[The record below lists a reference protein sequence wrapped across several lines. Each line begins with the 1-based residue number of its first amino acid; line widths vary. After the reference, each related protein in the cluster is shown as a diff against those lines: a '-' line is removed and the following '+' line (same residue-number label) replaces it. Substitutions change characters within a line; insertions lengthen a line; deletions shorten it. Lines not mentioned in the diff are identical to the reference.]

1 MTARSIASVL
11 ACAIILTGCLLALPG
26 AEGSPDDRTDTD
38 NAVLDTVLSKLGKEG
53 EFGAFLK
60 LNEKETI
67 QFADIVADVLSPEI
81 ADKSPFLEYLK
92 GTENPDLGDFI
103 LSQGSDYKEF
113 EIGADGELRIQAIS
127 KKTDDG
133 FQYTIRLNGNL
144 TVKEDVQLAA
154 TDEEHE
160 DKALKSNIVVKIG
173 VDAVAVI
180 LANKEA
186 VPYSIE
192 SKAVVSYS
200 ETENSNFDRVWKDFN
215 YTGDKTTEVHLD
227 ITASLYSS
235 IDGGLTSA
243 ELKDILE
250 NKNVQKRISAGAS
263 VIVGNKE
270 KKLIDGFEL
279 SIDYDLGELYGST
292 REAIIG
298 NESSDDQQAGKS
310 YSERLYF
317 ILQEFLENRGVFL
330 SEQTYNSVIDA
341 LKDVKKQ
348 ILNGNGGFYYDID
361 GNQYNTGIRD
371 DVVKSL
377 NQKIDTDYD
386 RIINSGSEYVLSYSK
401 DYRDRYLTAEAEGV
415 DVPTKI
421 AGFDVKE
428 NKEEPESNYSI
439 GSYEGRLY
447 IDDPN
452 KIDESN
458 KREWL
463 ITIYTELPNDDVF
476 QVKADESIK
485 EKIHTEKIESP
496 NYTDRWYLKITTGGS
511 PYELLGYSIVV
522 KYGECESE
530 IHFTSYYGDRI
541 TTIDEVTYAIA
552 VYATAIF
559 TSSTGTITIPSE
571 ISLDGKDFE
580 VNNIR
585 FSGIVLDNLILDADT
600 MNYVDLGNS
609 KIKTVSLTGKAESI
623 NLGRFVGLDNVTDFT
638 FGNDIKNTFGSLK
651 IPDWKG
657 IGGSF
662 ESDGATYRINL
673 RGGEEIVELIGV
685 TTDAISIPETV
696 SNNDKTYR
704 ITGANLNNISLNSLS
719 IEHLRSIT
727 LSDSNIAKLTI
738 GGTFIHAD
746 DDSHI
751 GTLTIRGSN
760 PIYVD
765 ADSLKDISAT
775 QIVFECDIDSV
786 VGDVSHLEKF
796 RIIPF
801 EKDGITYLKMTVNND
816 DVLQFYTISE
826 GSKSIIIHE
835 KISCDGKDRTVNGR
849 IDAFRNRSIETVY
862 IESMPKDG
870 IDLSESSIVTLQFV
884 NKSSIDL
891 EGSHFYGCDRLKEV
905 IFNGPVKSI
914 PSNAF
919 SDSTEIRSIAFN
931 ADIDR
936 IGSYA
941 FPSNGYI
948 TSLTFKGEVG
958 EIDHEAFGS
967 FTKLKT
973 VVFERDV
980 KVINRNA
987 FSECSELKSIEIKG
1001 DIGELNGFYGC
1012 NNLSSIAVG
1021 GTIGLIDNGAF
1032 SNKTAN
1038 QKLSLTFDKI
1048 KKVDYFAFI
1057 DCILEQTVIN
1067 NILEKSEFV
1076 SPSAF
1081 ENVKTVQSINTVDY
1095 TGVSSNENES
1105 EITVGSWTY
1114 TYSIYIEDGQQ
1125 SLNIV
1130 GVRQSSDASQNIL
1143 NIPTSIKIDDKDY
1156 PVKSIAEFRARGE
1169 NSITDLTIG
1178 NNIKH
1183 IGSCFPIV
1191 FPKLTTITL
1200 TDTSLFGIEKFNTDS
1215 FSMLYEKQNSGKS
1228 IICTIGTLNVEELTI
1243 PDGIDYCDMDWFH
1256 GSTIKTIH
1264 FGNSVTEIQGQFN
1277 MLKDLEIIVLG
1288 KNINS
1293 INTNWI
1299 LPGVYIESKGINYIS
1314 NNGSLYRIIN
1324 KDTNEV
1330 ELVHHYCKEGN
1341 SSNVISSFSIE
1352 SKEYKVVSIGD
1363 GAFNHLEIDS
1373 LTLSSGMENLDLDAF
1388 SYSKIGSVAVPDSIN
1403 NIYGTMFEYKVGMTF
1418 SSPDK
1423 KTVRT
1428 IDGMVYHDVDNCKT
1442 IVAYTG
1448 NGKDT
1453 VFVEEG
1459 TISVDIPGIKDNNI
1473 KHLILPSSVKTF
1485 NGYYESNDHSM
1496 DVLIPF
1502 LANDR
1507 IDRSDMQFHF
1517 RPYTTSDDYIISF
1530 KAADDG
1536 ISVNITTKD
1545 YAKFTSVSLS
1555 GKTITD
1561 SGTISFSWSDL
1572 FPELTGKTNTYSE
1585 KLSVS
1590 YALNIYTVSFDTGSV
1605 DAIDSQMIEH
1615 GKRATTPQDP
1625 LNGTMVF
1632 DGWYKDSE
1640 FTELFDF
1647 DSPIE
1652 SDTTIYAKWS
1662 TPNCNVNFTLG
1673 DGIHHIV
1680 IGEYWFWSGESG
1692 KIPYGT
1698 YELEVALEE
1707 GYEGSPVV
1715 RLNGNAVQGT
1725 NISLNQ
1731 ASIDISVDGCAK
1743 KTLTVHFVNNISRGS
1758 CSVESL
1764 STSYGETFDLPKVAP
1779 SGDYRFV
1786 GWTDG
1791 ISLINGSYSVKEDS
1805 TLFAAYVRDT
1815 EKLEFFLSEYTVTLS
1830 IPANGSISSASY
1842 FKADKGD
1849 TISLPTVIP
1858 SDGYRFDGWVSEGR
1872 NVGTSFTVLGNA
1884 ELVASISKIGSS
1896 VSPSEPADPPAP
1908 AKPDVEEKVNEDGS
1922 TTVIEKNED
1931 GSSTE
1936 TTTKKNDD
1944 GSTVVKTEEK
1954 DKNGS
1959 SVGTTT
1965 KTTLPDGSS
1974 TEVKEAATENGSFVK
1989 EEKFDKDG
1997 NSMGSTTK
2005 VTEKTTTDEGTVIE
2019 KNTVTAADGAGDKV
2033 AETVTVKA
2041 ESENGKVKSEA
2052 FSKNDGK
2059 SEETTVKTT
2068 LDAAAD
2074 DGRIDVDP
2082 EDISEALKQMDDV
2095 LNAVGSENGS
2105 KTLEIGS
2112 KTVSDSTEVKIPAES
2127 MKEISDAGADVKI
2140 AGDVGTITVGSEVS
2154 KNLAEK
2160 SSEGESPKEISISI
2174 GKASISSMTV
2184 KQQEAVGDSKVFKLQ
2199 ATVGD
2204 ESIHELGGD
2213 VTVSIPY
2220 VLSPGEDPDFIRVY
2234 YVDDDGGLHM
2244 KLTTY
2249 DPETHTVSFVTD
2261 HFSYYMI
2268 GTQAQVVP
2276 DDAAE
2281 DGGNTLA
2288 IIAVA
2293 AVAVVAFA
2301 AVAALLIRRRP

>member
-26 AEGSPDDRTDTD
+26 AEGSPDDGTDTD

-113 EIGADGELRIQAIS
+113 KFGADGELRIQVIS
-127 KKTDDG
+127 EKTGDG

-144 TVKEDVQLAA
+144 TVKEDVQLATA
-154 TDEEHE
+154 DEKHK
-160 DKALKSNIVVKIG
+160 DKALKSDIVVKIG
-173 VDAVAVI
+173 VNAVAVI
-180 LANKEA
+180 QANEDA

-192 SKAVVSYS
+192 SKAIVSYS
-200 ETENSNFDRVWKDFN
+200 ETEKSNFDRMWKGFS
-215 YTGDKTTEVHLD
+215 YTGDKTTEVDLD
-227 ITASLYSS
+227 ITASLYGS

-263 VIVGNKE
+263 IIVGNE
-270 KKLIDGFEL
+270 DKKLIDGFEL
-279 SIDYDLGELYGST
+279 SINYDLGGLYEST
-292 REAIIG
+292 REAVIG
-298 NESSDDQQAGKS
+298 NESSDDQQAGKG

-317 ILQEFLENRGVFL
+317 ILQEYLENRGVFL

-348 ILNGNGGFYYDID
+348 ILNGKSGFYYDIG
-361 GNQYNTGIRD
+361 GNQYNTGIKD
-371 DVVKSL
+371 NVVESL
-377 NQKIDTDYD
+377 NQELNADYD
-386 RIINSGSEYVLSYSK
+386 RIVNPESEYVLSYSK
-401 DYRDRYLTAEAEGV
+401 DYRDKYLTVEADGIN
-415 DVPTKI
+415 VPENI
-421 AGFDVKE
+421 AGFNVN
-428 NKEEPESNYSI
+428 NKEEPGSEPESDCSVEA
-439 GSYEGRLY
+439 GAEGQVY
-447 IDDPN
+447 TENSD
-452 KIDESN
+452 K
-458 KREWL
+458 KEWF
-463 ITIYTELPNDDVF
+463 ITIYTESPDVYN
-476 QVKADESIK
+476 VTADESIK
-485 EKIHTEKIESP
+485 GKINTKKIESP
-496 NYTDRWYLKITTGGS
+496 NYTDRWYLKITATGS
-511 PYELLGYSIVV
+511 PYELLGHSIVV
-522 KYGECESE
+522 NYGNYKSE
-530 IHFTSYYGDRI
+530 IHFASHDGDII
-541 TTIDEVTYAIA
+541 TTKEGVMYA
-552 VYATAIF
+552 VGENYATAIF
-559 TSSTGTITIPSE
+559 TSSTNTVAIPSK

-580 VNNIR
+580 VNRIR
-585 FSGIVLDNLILDADT
+585 FCGISLDKLVLDADS

-609 KIKTVSLTGKAESI
+609 NIKTVSLTGKAESI
-623 NLGRFVGLDNVTDFT
+623 DLERFVGLDNVTEFT
-638 FGNDIKNTFGSLK
+638 FGNHIKNTFGSLE
-651 IPDWKG
+651 IPNWKG

-662 ESDGATYRINL
+662 GSDGATYRINL
-673 RGGEEIVELIGV
+673 RGGEEIVELIDV
-685 TTDAISIPETV
+685 TTGTISIPETV

-704 ITGANLNNISLNSLS
+704 VTGANLNNVSLNSLS

-727 LSDSNIAKLTI
+727 LSDSNIEKLTI

-765 ADSLKDISAT
+765 TDSLKDISAT
-775 QIVFECDIDSV
+775 QIVFGCDIDSV

-796 RIIPF
+796 GIIPF

-826 GSKSIIIHE
+826 GSKSITIHE
-835 KISCDGKDRTVNGR
+835 KINCDGKDRTVNGR

-862 IESMPKDG
+862 IESTPKDG
-870 IDLSESSIVTLQFV
+870 IDLSESSVVTLQFV
-884 NKSSIDL
+884 NRSSIDL
-891 EGSHFYGCDRLKEV
+891 EGSRFYGCDRLTT
-905 IFNGPVKSI
+905 ISFDGPVKSI
-914 PSNAF
+914 PHNAF
-919 SDSTEIRSIAFN
+919 GDSTEIRSIAFN
-931 ADIDR
+931 ADIDQ

-948 TSLTFKGEVG
+948 TSLTFKGDVG
-958 EIDHEAFGS
+958 EIDREAFGS

-973 VVFERDV
+973 VIFDNNVETL
-980 KVINRNA
+980 NPYA
-987 FSECSELKSIEIKG
+987 FSECSALESIEIKG

-1032 SNKTAN
+1032 SNKTVSEN
-1038 QKLSLTFDKI
+1038 LSLTFDKI
-1048 KKVDYFAFI
+1048 KKVDYFAFT
-1057 DCILEQTVIN
+1057 DCILEKSVID
-1067 NILEKSEFV
+1067 NILKNSEFV

-1081 ENVKTVQSINTVDY
+1081 ENVKTVQSTDTVDY

-1114 TYSIYIEDGQQ
+1114 TYSIYIEDRQQ

-1130 GVRQSSDASQNIL
+1130 GVRQSSDASQNSL
-1143 NIPTSIKIDDKDY
+1143 TIPTSIKIDDIDY
-1156 PVKSIAEFRARGE
+1156 PVKSIAEFRAHGR
-1169 NSITDLTIG
+1169 NSIKDLTIED
-1178 NNIKH
+1178 NIKH
-1183 IGSCFPIV
+1183 IGSSFPIV
-1191 FPKLTTITL
+1191 FPELTTITL
-1200 TDTSLFGIEKFNTDS
+1200 ADTSLFGIEKFNTDS
-1215 FSMLYEKQNSGKS
+1215 FSMLYEKQDSGNKS
-1228 IICTIGTLNVEELTI
+1228 IICIIGTLNVEDLTI
-1243 PDGIDYCDMDWFH
+1243 PDGIEYCDMDWFH

-1277 MLKDLEIIVLG
+1277 MLKNLEIIVLG

-1352 SKEYKVVSIGD
+1352 SKEYKVVSVGD
-1363 GAFNHLEIDS
+1363 GAFNHLEIDK
-1373 LTLSSGMENLDLDAF
+1373 LTLDNGIENLNLDAF
-1388 SYSKIGSVAVPDSIN
+1388 SYSKIGSVVVPDSIK
-1403 NIYGTMFEYKVGMTF
+1403 NIYGTMFEYGVGMTF
-1418 SSPDK
+1418 SSPDE

-1858 SDGYRFDGWVSEGR
+1858 SDGYRFNGWKERRHNLHGSRQRRARCIHIQDRIVR
-1872 NVGTSFTVLGNA
+1872 IPVGTCR
-1884 ELVASISKIGSS
+1884 SS
-1896 VSPSEPADPPAP
+1896 RTREAGRRGEGQRGRQHHCHR
-1908 AKPDVEEKVNEDGS
+1908 EE
-1922 TTVIEKNED
+1922 
-1931 GSSTE
+1931 
-1936 TTTKKNDD
+1936 
-1944 GSTVVKTEEK
+1944 
-1954 DKNGS
+1954 
-1959 SVGTTT
+1959 
-1965 KTTLPDGSS
+1965 
-1974 TEVKEAATENGSFVK
+1974 
-1989 EEKFDKDG
+1989 
-1997 NSMGSTTK
+1997 
-2005 VTEKTTTDEGTVIE
+2005 
-2019 KNTVTAADGAGDKV
+2019 
-2033 AETVTVKA
+2033 
-2041 ESENGKVKSEA
+2041 
-2052 FSKNDGK
+2052 
-2059 SEETTVKTT
+2059 
-2068 LDAAAD
+2068 
-2074 DGRIDVDP
+2074 
-2082 EDISEALKQMDDV
+2082 
-2095 LNAVGSENGS
+2095 
-2105 KTLEIGS
+2105 
-2112 KTVSDSTEVKIPAES
+2112 
-2127 MKEISDAGADVKI
+2127 
-2140 AGDVGTITVGSEVS
+2140 
-2154 KNLAEK
+2154 
-2160 SSEGESPKEISISI
+2160 
-2174 GKASISSMTV
+2174 
-2184 KQQEAVGDSKVFKLQ
+2184 
-2199 ATVGD
+2199 
-2204 ESIHELGGD
+2204 
-2213 VTVSIPY
+2213 
-2220 VLSPGEDPDFIRVY
+2220 
-2234 YVDDDGGLHM
+2234 
-2244 KLTTY
+2244 
-2249 DPETHTVSFVTD
+2249 
-2261 HFSYYMI
+2261 
-2268 GTQAQVVP
+2268 
-2276 DDAAE
+2276 
-2281 DGGNTLA
+2281 
-2288 IIAVA
+2288 
-2293 AVAVVAFA
+2293 
-2301 AVAALLIRRRP
+2301 